1 MRTFKNTAKRP
12 IALNSIDKSTQI
24 IHTLLGLIT
33 FVDMQ
38 STFNLEQKLA
48 EWVYQWLIQIGIS
61 EEKAL
66 WVKLLLLLGVLMFL
80 VWAIAFISRRIV
92 QSSIKAYSQR
102 VHQPLLN
109 TLVENQTF
117 KYLTRIIPLLFAMIS
132 MPIVLHGFEQIVDPA
147 QTIIGLLMIITVN
160 QFVQSVLKFIKVLLL
175 SSDALKDKP
184 IAAYVQVGNIVFN
197 ILSVLVAISLI
208 TDRSILSL
216 LTAVGAMSAALLLIF
231 KDTLAGLAAS
241 VRISSSDMLR
251 NGDWIEFSKY
261 GADGT
266 VMDINLVSVKVR
278 NFDNT
283 YTTVPTS
290 AFTADAFK
298 NWRGMEESD
307 GRRIKRSVTISQH
320 SVGFASTE
328 TIEKF
333 KKHPL
338 LATYIE
344 EKLKDISQ
352 HNERVSKEGRGISR
366 NLTNLGLFRVYLRN
380 YLAERADIN
389 KDMTLL
395 VRQLAPS
402 ENGVPMEIYC
412 FSKIKAWVEFE
423 NIQSDIFDHVFASI
437 KDFGL
442 EIFENPSDKSFNRLL
457 KMSENSDS

>member
-1 MRTFKNTAKRP
+1 M
-12 IALNSIDKSTQI
+12 
-24 IHTLLGLIT
+24 IT
-33 FVDMQ
+33 FVNMRN
-38 STFNLEQKLA
+38 SLNLEQKLA
-48 EWVYQWLIQIGIS
+48 EWIYQWLLEMGIT

-66 WVKLLLLLGVLMFL
+66 WVKLGVLMGVLIIL
-80 VWAIAFISRRIV
+80 VWVIAFVSRRIV
-92 QSSIKAYSQR
+92 QSSIRAYSER
-102 VHQPLLN
+102 VNQPLLN
-109 TLVENQTF
+109 VLVENQTF
-117 KYLTRIIPLLFAMIS
+117 KYLTRLIPLIFAMIS
-132 MPIVLHGFEQIVDPA
+132 MPIVLHGFDKIVDPA
-147 QTIIGLLMIITVN
+147 QTIIGLLMILTVN
-160 QFVQSVLKFIKVLLL
+160 QFIQSVLKFVKVVLLN
-175 SSDALKDKP
+175 SDALKDKP
-184 IAAYVQVGNIVFN
+184 IAAYVQVGSIVVN
-197 ILSVLVAISLI
+197 ILSLLIAISLL

-320 SVGFASTE
+320 SVQFASSE
-328 TIEKF
+328 MIEKF
-333 KKHPL
+333 QKHPL
-338 LATYIE
+338 LSDYII
-344 EKLKDISQ
+344 EKLTEINR
-352 HNERVSKEGRGISR
+352 HNEKVQKEGKGVARS
-366 NLTNLGLFRVYLRN
+366 LTNLGLFRVYLRN

-395 VRQLAPS
+395 VRQLSPS

-412 FSKIKAWVEFE
+412 FSKIKGWVDFE
-423 NIQSDIFDHVFASI
+423 NIQSDIFDHVFASV
-437 KDFGL
+437 KDFNL
-442 EIFENPSDKSFNRLL
+442 EIFENPSDKSFSRLI
-457 KMSENSDS
+457 KMSEDSES

>member
-1 MRTFKNTAKRP
+1 M
-12 IALNSIDKSTQI
+12 
-24 IHTLLGLIT
+24 IT
-33 FVDMQ
+33 FVNMRN
-38 STFNLEQKLA
+38 SLNLEQKLA
-48 EWVYQWLIQIGIS
+48 EWIYQWLLEMGIT

-66 WVKLLLLLGVLMFL
+66 WVKLGVLMGVLIIL
-80 VWAIAFISRRIV
+80 VWVIAFVSRRIV
-92 QSSIKAYSQR
+92 QSSIRAYSER
-102 VHQPLLN
+102 VNQPLLN
-109 TLVENQTF
+109 VLVENQTF
-117 KYLTRIIPLLFAMIS
+117 KYLTRLIPLIFAMIS
-132 MPIVLHGFEQIVDPA
+132 MPIVLHGFDKIVDPA
-147 QTIIGLLMIITVN
+147 QTIIGLLMILTVN
-160 QFVQSVLKFIKVLLL
+160 QFIQSVLKFVKVVLLN
-175 SSDALKDKP
+175 SDALKDKP
-184 IAAYVQVGNIVFN
+184 IAAYVQVGSIVVN
-197 ILSVLVAISLI
+197 ILSLLIAISLL

-320 SVGFASTE
+320 SVQFASSE
-328 TIEKF
+328 MIEKF
-333 KKHPL
+333 QKHPL
-338 LATYIE
+338 LSDYII
-344 EKLKDISQ
+344 EKLTEINR
-352 HNERVSKEGRGISR
+352 HNEKVQKEGKGVARS
-366 NLTNLGLFRVYLRN
+366 LTNLGLFRVYLRN

-395 VRQLAPS
+395 VRQLSPS

-412 FSKIKAWVEFE
+412 FSKIKGWVDFE
-423 NIQSDIFDHVFASI
+423 NIQSDIFDHVFASV
-437 KDFGL
+437 KDFNL
-442 EIFENPSDKSFNRLL
+442 EIFENPSDKSFSRLI
-457 KMSENSDS
+457 KISEDSES

>member
-1 MRTFKNTAKRP
+1 M
-12 IALNSIDKSTQI
+12 
-24 IHTLLGLIT
+24 IT
-33 FVDMQ
+33 FVNMRN
-38 STFNLEQKLA
+38 SLNLEQKLA
-48 EWVYQWLIQIGIS
+48 EWIYQWLLEMGIT

-66 WVKLLLLLGVLMFL
+66 WVKLGVLMGVLIIL
-80 VWAIAFISRRIV
+80 VWVIAFVSRRIV
-92 QSSIKAYSQR
+92 QSSIRAYSER
-102 VHQPLLN
+102 VNRPLLN
-109 TLVENQTF
+109 VLVENQTF
-117 KYLTRIIPLLFAMIS
+117 KYLTRLIPLIFAMIS
-132 MPIVLHGFEQIVDPA
+132 MPIVLHGFDKIVDPA
-147 QTIIGLLMIITVN
+147 QTIIGLLMILTVN
-160 QFVQSVLKFIKVLLL
+160 QFIQSVLKFVKVVLLN
-175 SSDALKDKP
+175 SDALKDKP
-184 IAAYVQVGNIVFN
+184 IAAYVQVGSIVVN
-197 ILSVLVAISLI
+197 ILSLLIAISLL

-320 SVGFASTE
+320 SVQFASSE
-328 TIEKF
+328 MIEKF
-333 KKHPL
+333 QKHPL
-338 LATYIE
+338 LSDYII
-344 EKLKDISQ
+344 EKLTEINR
-352 HNERVSKEGRGISR
+352 HNEKVQKEGKGVARS
-366 NLTNLGLFRVYLRN
+366 LTNLGLFRVYLRN

-395 VRQLAPS
+395 VRQLSPS

-412 FSKIKAWVEFE
+412 FSKIKGWVDFE
-423 NIQSDIFDHVFASI
+423 NIQSDIFDHVFASV
-437 KDFGL
+437 KDFNL
-442 EIFENPSDKSFNRLL
+442 EIFENPSDKSFSRLI
-457 KMSENSDS
+457 KMSEDSES